1 MHHRAPRGLQLFAI
15 LLVLFLG
22 VAALVPLTARGAAQI
37 VGIVSTCGG
46 PLPFVDSATVTLVD
60 VNGIVPPVTTTTDG
74 GGSYVFNQPPTASYT
89 ISVNRSG
96 WYSGSTTTPVRF
108 DGTTTK
114 SIDLC
119 LTEYVSPPNPKV
131 LAVTVMSGG
140 SPIRGAT
147 VAAYQPTNPTGRIQL
162 VTQGTTGTTGVVNL
176 TLWPAVF
183 TLRSSAPG
191 FATVESSV
199 DVSATSSVTVTL
211 AGTSVLFGHVRDPD
225 LVPISVGVVAWLYNP
240 AAANTSISR
249 LIPATVGG
257 SLYQFETARTPNG
270 AYTLIVDANG
280 YRSSSQS
287 VTVTGTPT
295 LLDVTLQP
303 ATKEQYTTT
312 VAYGAADWNNLT
324 VWRNVTLN
332 ADSTLPGLDP
342 PGLRNLRL
350 QIDATL
356 GNGDGTLSAGEI
368 TAFQNWLTAKGP
380 GYVTTDGFF
389 TTNSRSYNSTLSSFA
404 LSLSNTLGTPNAKVW
419 INTTAQYKIKGA
431 PPYIANGGKT
441 YFVNLTMIPDK
452 NVSVYQ
458 DYLYFVSF
466 PKKYE
471 LNSTPSTISPAGAP
485 VTISNYT
492 TVTVDPGVWTGLP
505 PAPATYQY
513 RMVVSQSL
521 QGVARAK
528 VIAPAGKFNVVN
540 ATFTNYQAYV
550 ANNTTIT
557 FSAGDSFDPN
567 GPASNNNFTWRFTPN
582 ATGWGL
588 QPQYKYLQSGQYI
601 VNLTMREGG
610 GNLSFRNITIW
621 ADDQLPV
628 ARIHTNRTG
637 AGSANGMKL
646 KVDEGITVRFD
657 GALSSD
663 LAYLDNPNKDGK
675 ILDSGYAWDFNGD
688 RVTDKTGRI
697 VDWTFTK
704 PGLFKVNLTV
714 TDSVGWKGA
723 NATITAQVNDTKA
736 PVPAFDILDP
746 LKDWAVI
753 TSPIEQRTIALNA
766 SKSTDDYNT
775 NATLNYTWT
784 IPGPITGMS
793 TQTNHTLWG
802 SNVSFAWLE
811 WNNSYKVTLSVRDSG
826 FRDADPAK
834 PNTGNF
840 TRNVNVQID
849 PLLHADLRLEAGT
862 LKVTPTD
869 PAEGDL
875 VTVTVN
881 VTNKPGRASAGNVTT
896 EVRTISGG
904 VTAVVSSQAEWFDK
918 NGNPKGADHTIPSD
932 STVKLVFTVR
942 LYGQGNKTLQAYVF
956 DKSEPYT
963 WITPENKAS
972 IPINVRQP
980 WWQPWAIAGA
990 VIGVIVL
997 FVFGMYFRRKV
1008 KAGEWRPLRGRRG
1021 EKGGEE
1027 ERKPRRE
1034 VKEEKKRL

>member
-1 MHHRAPRGLQLFAI
+1 MHRRAPRGLQLFAI

-22 VAALVPLTARGAAQI
+22 IAALVPLTARGAAQI
-37 VGIVSTCGG
+37 VGVVSTCGG

-89 ISVNRSG
+89 VSVNRSG

-119 LTEYVSPPNPKV
+119 LTQYVSPPNPKV

-183 TLRSSAPG
+183 TLRSSASA

-199 DVSATSSVTVTL
+199 DVSAQSSVTVTL
-211 AGTSVLFGHVRDPD
+211 AGTSVLFGHVRDPFN
-225 LVPISVGVVAWLYNP
+225 VPLSAGVVAWLYNP
-240 AAANTSISR
+240 SAANTSISR
-249 LIPATVGG
+249 LIPGTVSG

-270 AYTLIVDANG
+270 PYTLIVDANG
-280 YRSSSQS
+280 YRSLSQS

-295 LLDVTLQP
+295 LIDVNLQP
-303 ATKEQYTTT
+303 ATPEQYTTT
-312 VAYGAADWNNLT
+312 VLYGAADWNNVT
-324 VWRNVTLN
+324 MWRNVTLN

-342 PGLRNLRL
+342 PSLRNLRL

-356 GNGDGTLSAGEI
+356 GNGDGTLSAPEI

-404 LSLSNTLGTPNAKVW
+404 LSMSNTLGTPNAKVW

-431 PPYIANGGKT
+431 PPYIANGAKT

-513 RMVVSQSL
+513 RMIVSQSL
-521 QGVARAK
+521 QGVARGN
-528 VIAPAGKFNVVN
+528 VIAPAGKFYVVN

-557 FSAGDSFDPN
+557 FSAGASFDPN
-567 GPASNNNFTWRFTPN
+567 GPASNNNFTWRFTPI
-582 ATGWGL
+582 ATGWNITST
-588 QPQYKYLQSGQYI
+588 YKYLQSGQYI

-610 GNLSFRNITIW
+610 GNLSYRNMTIW
-621 ADDQLPV
+621 SDDQLPI

-637 AGSANGMKL
+637 GGSANGMKL

-657 GALSSD
+657 GAQSTD
-663 LAYLDNPNKDGK
+663 LAYLDTPNKDGK

-688 RVTDKTGRI
+688 RVTDKVGRI

-723 NATITAQVNDTKA
+723 NATMTAQVNDTKA

-746 LKDWAVI
+746 SKDWALI

-766 SKSTDDYNT
+766 SRTTDDYNT
-775 NATLNYTWT
+775 NATLTYTWT
-784 IPGPITGMS
+784 IPGPITGNA
-793 TQTNHTLWG
+793 TGVANHTMWG
-802 SNVSFAWLE
+802 VNVSFAWQE
-811 WNNSYKVTLSVRDSG
+811 WNNSYAVLLTVKDMG
-826 FRDADPAK
+826 FRGNDPGK
-834 PNTGNF
+834 PNTGNL
-840 TRNVNVQID
+840 TRKINVQID
-849 PLLHADLRLEAGT
+849 PLLHADLRIDAGT
-862 LKVTPTD
+862 LKITPAE

-875 VTVTVN
+875 VTITVN
-881 VTNKPGRASAGNVTT
+881 VTNKLGRKTAEDVTT
-896 EVRTISGG
+896 EVRSITGG
-904 VTAVVSSQAEWFDK
+904 VTNVVSSGADWFDK
-918 NGNPKGADHTIPSD
+918 NGPRGTNHAIASGE
-932 STVKLVFTVR
+932 TVKLVFSVR
-942 LYGQGNKTLQAYVF
+942 LYGQGNKTVQVYVA
-956 DKSEPYT
+956 DKTEPYT
-963 WITPENKAS
+963 WITPENRAS
-972 IPINVRQP
+972 QTLNVRQP
-980 WWQPWAIAGA
+980 WWQPYAIVAA
-990 VIGVIVL
+990 VVGVIVL
-997 FVFGMYFRRKV
+997 FVFAIDRKSV
-1008 KAGEWRPLRGRRG
+1008 
-1021 EKGGEE
+1021 
-1027 ERKPRRE
+1027 
-1034 VKEEKKRL
+1034 

>member
-1 MHHRAPRGLQLFAI
+1 MHRRAPRGLQLFAI

-22 VAALVPLTARGAAQI
+22 IAALVPLTARGAAQI
-37 VGIVSTCGG
+37 VGVVSTCGG

-89 ISVNRSG
+89 VSVNRSG

-119 LTEYVSPPNPKV
+119 LTQYVSPPNTK
-131 LAVTVMSGG
+131 
-140 SPIRGAT
+140 
-147 VAAYQPTNPTGRIQL
+147 
-162 VTQGTTGTTGVVNL
+162 
-176 TLWPAVF
+176 
-183 TLRSSAPG
+183 
-191 FATVESSV
+191 
-199 DVSATSSVTVTL
+199 VSA
-211 AGTSVLFGHVRDPD
+211 
-225 LVPISVGVVAWLYNP
+225 GVVAWLYNP
-240 AAANTSISR
+240 SAANTSISR
-249 LIPATVGG
+249 LIPGTVSG

-270 AYTLIVDANG
+270 PYTLIVDANG
-280 YRSSSQS
+280 YRSLSQS

-295 LLDVTLQP
+295 LIDVNLQP
-303 ATKEQYTTT
+303 ATPEQYTTT
-312 VAYGAADWNNLT
+312 VLYVAADWNNVT
-324 VWRNVTLN
+324 MWRNVTVN

-342 PGLRNLRL
+342 PSLRNLRL

-356 GNGDGTLSAGEI
+356 GNGDGTLSAPEI

-404 LSLSNTLGTPNAKVW
+404 LSMSNTLGTPNAKVW

-431 PPYIANGGKT
+431 PPYIANGAKP

-521 QGVARAK
+521 QGVARGK

-567 GPASNNNFTWRFTPN
+567 GPATNNNFTWRFTPN

-601 VNLTMREGG
+601 VNLTIREGG

-637 AGSANGMKL
+637 GGSANGMKL

-663 LAYLDNPNKDGK
+663 LAYLDTPNKDGK

-688 RVTDKTGRI
+688 RVTDKVGRI
-697 VDWTFTK
+697 E
-704 PGLFKVNLTV
+704 
-714 TDSVGWKGA
+714 
-723 NATITAQVNDTKA
+723 I
-736 PVPAFDILDP
+736 
-746 LKDWAVI
+746 
-753 TSPIEQRTIALNA
+753 
-766 SKSTDDYNT
+766 
-775 NATLNYTWT
+775 
-784 IPGPITGMS
+784 
-793 TQTNHTLWG
+793 
-802 SNVSFAWLE
+802 
-811 WNNSYKVTLSVRDSG
+811 
-826 FRDADPAK
+826 
-834 PNTGNF
+834 
-840 TRNVNVQID
+840 
-849 PLLHADLRLEAGT
+849 
-862 LKVTPTD
+862 
-869 PAEGDL
+869 
-875 VTVTVN
+875 
-881 VTNKPGRASAGNVTT
+881 GRASCRERV
-896 EVRTISGG
+896 EMSG
-904 VTAVVSSQAEWFDK
+904 
-918 NGNPKGADHTIPSD
+918 
-932 STVKLVFTVR
+932 
-942 LYGQGNKTLQAYVF
+942 
-956 DKSEPYT
+956 
-963 WITPENKAS
+963 
-972 IPINVRQP
+972 
-980 WWQPWAIAGA
+980 
-990 VIGVIVL
+990 
-997 FVFGMYFRRKV
+997 
-1008 KAGEWRPLRGRRG
+1008 
-1021 EKGGEE
+1021 
-1027 ERKPRRE
+1027 
-1034 VKEEKKRL
+1034 